1 MAATSPRK
9 IRPLEPPRGG
19 AQEHLTSITAHGT
32 STIRTKNR
40 GLVNASSY
48 LGDARLAAA
57 KDGGIVGPS
66 EQTLKTEANRF
77 ATTIRDVGPQ
87 DAQSMLDDLG
97 QRTTGGDSREIA
109 NEANNA
115 LREAGLG
122 DRYLV
127 SGFSDGGLRLTRT
140 EAVPNSLRQEA
151 KLSFYT
157 PGEAPNA
164 PNRTPS
170 ADKLGEE
177 ARRFAE
183 EVGQSGNPEQS
194 LRDCLDELKKMGADS
209 SDVARPLNLALKQS
223 GLTMSVS
230 ANSAGEVV
238 LNSYRTKSEVIAETK
253 VASATAQEVS
263 STENEASSNSGAVA
277 SVPGETAPKPGEV
290 PSAPGET
297 AFAPGEAASAPGAAA
312 SVPGETASAP
322 GEVASAS
329 IEVAQRSMESTT
341 SGDPDPVSSSEQGD
355 DKAVSSESIGEDGFA
370 PHLIHTGIIKDK
382 VMSALRRLGSGP
394 ARAKF
399 LAVNGIPP
407 DSARVRSTG
416 EKSEQQEAE
425 QPINHGSPKKNQV
438 EPIDRTQR
446 VENAGQANQKTV
458 QAADNTEYAVQQ
470 AQTSDQLNENGR
482 AGDQQQAQ
490 TADATDVRADHRT
503 FEKDGAT
510 ISVSKINGRE
520 VTTAVVRPDGSKTV
534 YGNHDEEG
542 NPGSIEEYNPEA
554 QEPFRT
560 ATRGADEVWTTI
572 QGGKEFKKQGHLTVD
587 NGTHRFQT
595 ADGTTFVRM
604 PDGKASLE
612 VAPTPDRVE
621 EREGSKIEFRRVN
634 GKEVT
639 SAITY
644 PNGFKAVYGGHDAD
658 GNPTSIKE
666 YAKDSK
672 QPFRTAKLAGD
683 TWKIESPGRQPLE
696 LKGTLTVKD
705 GVQTFDTVEAK
716 FMRTASGSE
725 KIEAKN
731 RT

>member
-1 MAATSPRK
+1 M
-9 IRPLEPPRGG
+9 
-19 AQEHLTSITAHGT
+19 
-32 STIRTKNR
+32 
-40 GLVNASSY
+40 
-48 LGDARLAAA
+48 
-57 KDGGIVGPS
+57 GPS

-87 DAQSMLDDLG
+87 DAQNMLDDFG
-97 QRTTGGDSREIA
+97 QSTTGGDPRKIA
-109 NEANNA
+109 GEANNA

-151 KLSFYT
+151 KLNFYA

-164 PNRTPS
+164 PNRTPC
-170 ADKLGEE
+170 AEKLEEE

-209 SDVARPLNLALKQS
+209 SDVARPLNQALKQS

-253 VASATAQEVS
+253 VASTSKDYTTLQEVS
-263 STENEASSNSGAVA
+263 SFKNEAVSNPGEVA
-277 SVPGETAPKPGEV
+277 SVPGEAPAV
-290 PSAPGET
+290 SN
-297 AFAPGEAASAPGAAA
+297 EA
-312 SVPGETASAP
+312 
-322 GEVASAS
+322 ASAS
-329 IEVAQRSMESTT
+329 IEVAQGSMKSTT
-341 SGDPDPVSSSEQGD
+341 SGDQIPVTSSEHGD
-355 DKAVSSESIGEDGFA
+355 DKAVGSESIGEDGFA

-399 LAVNGIPP
+399 LAVNGILP
-407 DSARVRSTG
+407 DSARARSTG
-416 EKSEQQEAE
+416 EESEQPEAE
-425 QPINHGSPKKNQV
+425 QPINNGSPQTDRV
-438 EPIDRTQR
+438 APIDQTQH
-446 VENAGQANQKTV
+446 VENTGQANQPAV

-470 AQTSDQLNENGR
+470 AESSDQLNGR
-482 AGDQQQAQ
+482 AGDQRQAQ
-490 TADATDVRADHRT
+490 TANATDVRPGHRT

-510 ISVSKINGRE
+510 ISISKINGRE
-520 VTTAVVRPDGSKTV
+520 VTTAVVRPDGSRTI
-534 YGNHDEEG
+534 YGNHDGEG

-595 ADGTTFVRM
+595 ADGTTFVRT

-621 EREGSKIEFRRVN
+621 EREGSKIEFRNVN

-666 YAKDSK
+666 YARDSK
-672 QPFRTAKLAGD
+672 QPFRSAKLAGD
-683 TWKIESPGRQPLE
+683 TWKIESPGKPPIE

-705 GVQTFDTVEAK
+705 GVQTFDTAEAK

-725 KIEAKN
+725 RIEAKS